1 MRANWWL
8 RDVVSATNFA
18 NVNNNGN
25 ANYNNASN
33 GNGIRP
39 DFGSARQVLP
49 IGKALHRKERLS
61 VPQGEKTAPEGGA
74 AACRFA
80 LCGKIRRAD
89 SRGLILRRRHA
100 TFLWD

>member
-39 DFGSARQVLP
+39 DFGSADKTSE
-49 IGKALHRKERLS
+49 IGIALHRKERLS
-61 VPQGEKTAPEGGA
+61 VPKGEKTARAIAEPPRAGLPYAARYVEPIAGA
-74 AACRFA
+74 
-80 LCGKIRRAD
+80 
-89 SRGLILRRRHA
+89 
-100 TFLWD
+100 

>member
-39 DFGSARQVLP
+39 LEL
-49 IGKALHRKERLS
+49 GKAFHRKERLS
-61 VPQGEKTAPEGGA
+61 WPKGEKTAPNGGA

-80 LCGKIRRAD
+80 LCGKLRRTD
-89 SRGLILRRRHA
+89 IRGLILRREHA
-100 TFLWD
+100 FFLWD